1 MSPGITVRGRLVRL
15 VGLLYGWRELEGHE
29 QKFLALAFGWK
40 VLLLVRVLFHV
51 TTSSSNLPKRNSCA
65 RLAPMRSAVCMA
77 KFPNTNPAP
86 RLDVGKYR
94 SAGGDDAKS
103 PPKLE

>member
-40 VLLLVRVLFHV
+40 VFLLVRVLFHV
-51 TTSSSNLPKRNSCA
+51 TTSSSKFAEKELLG
-65 RLAPMRSAVCMA
+65 RLAPMRSAVWMA
-77 KFPNTNPAP
+77 KFPKTNPAP
-86 RLDVGKYR
+86 RSDVG
-94 SAGGDDAKS
+94 
-103 PPKLE
+103 